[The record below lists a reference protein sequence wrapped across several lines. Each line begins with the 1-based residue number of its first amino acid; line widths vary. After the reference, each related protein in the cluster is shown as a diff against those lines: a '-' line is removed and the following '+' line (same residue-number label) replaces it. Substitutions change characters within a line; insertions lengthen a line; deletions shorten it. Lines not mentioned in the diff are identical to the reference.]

1 VTAPGVAAPLA
12 GGAVRRYVLGF
23 CFDFAYKHVVLIH
36 KLKPDWQ
43 FGRLNG
49 VGGKIEVGAGEGA
62 VAAMVREFAEETG
75 GSLGD
80 RVEWRPFGR
89 LRDAAGEWEV
99 WLFHGKYL
107 QEFPADL
114 ASFSSDEGSVTVVD
128 RQDLHNWP
136 VLPNLRY
143 LIPMALNHAR
153 GLDRAPFFDVVEAP
167 VPDML
172 VLSPSDPRRL
182 PHGT

>member
-1 VTAPGVAAPLA
+1 MTAPGSEAPLA
-12 GGAVRRYVLGF
+12 GGAVKRYVLGF

-43 FGRLNG
+43 FERLNG
-49 VGGKIEVGAGEGA
+49 VGGKIEVRAGEGA
-62 VAAMVREFAEETG
+62 MAAMVREFKEETG